1 MAVALAA
8 GPKLM
13 LLDEP
18 FTGMNPEETRRMAK
32 LVRRVRDEQ
41 GVTIMLIE
49 HDMQAVMGLCETIT
63 VMNFGTR
70 LAEGTPAQVRAN
82 PAVIEAYLGS
92 AGDAA

>member
-1 MAVALAA
+1 
-8 GPKLM
+8 
-13 LLDEP
+13 
-18 FTGMNPEETRRMAK
+18 MAK

-49 HDMQAVMGLCETIT
+49 HDMQAVMGLCETT
-63 VMNFGTR
+63 PQMNFGTR